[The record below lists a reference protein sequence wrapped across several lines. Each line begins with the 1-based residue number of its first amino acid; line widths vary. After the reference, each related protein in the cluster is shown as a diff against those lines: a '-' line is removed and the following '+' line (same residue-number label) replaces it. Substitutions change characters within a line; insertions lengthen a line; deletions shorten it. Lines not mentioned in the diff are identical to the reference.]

1 MHIAVSG
8 ASGLVGGALVEHLAR
23 KGHTV
28 LRLVRAD
35 PRAAPGI
42 TSPQPGQDRI
52 LRPPDEGRIPWQP
65 DAGRLDS
72 TLLEG
77 LDAVVHLAGENIAAG
92 RWTARR
98 KARIR
103 DSRVNGT
110 TLLCGALARCARPPK
125 VLFSASAVGFYGDRG
140 DEWATEEMGAGRG
153 FLADV
158 CAAWESATQ
167 AAAQHGIR
175 VVSGRI
181 GMVLSAAGG
190 AMKKMLTP
198 FRLGM
203 GGSVGSG
210 RQWMSWIDLDDL
222 VAAIEFCL
230 RHDALSGPVN
240 LVSPHPVTNLQFTK
254 ILGAAL
260 HRPTVMP
267 MPAFAARLVFG
278 ELADALLLS
287 SLRARPMR
295 LVEHG
300 FEFGYGSLASALEHQ
315 LGKRR

>member
-1 MHIAVSG
+1 MQIVISG
-8 ASGLVGGALVEHLAR
+8 ASGLVGGALVEALAR
-23 KGHTV
+23 QGHSV
-28 LRLVRAD
+28 LRLVRTKD
-35 PRAAPGI
+35 RPAPGA
-42 TSPQPGQDRI
+42 
-52 LRPPDEGRIPWQP
+52 IPWHP
-65 DAGRLDS
+65 DDGQLDS
-72 TLLEG
+72 TRLEG
-77 LDAVVHLAGENIAAG
+77 LDAVVHLAGENIASG

-125 VLFSASAVGFYGDRG
+125 VLLSASAVGFYGDRG
-140 DEWATEEMGAGRG
+140 DEWATEDMGEGRG

-167 AAAQHGIR
+167 SASQCGIR
-175 VVSGRI
+175 VVNGRI

-190 AMKKMLTP
+190 ALKKMLTP

-203 GGSVGSG
+203 GGRIGSG
-210 RQWMSWIDLDDL
+210 RQWMSWIELDDL

-230 RHDALSGPVN
+230 VHEALRGPVN

-254 ILGAAL
+254 ALGAAL

-287 SLRARPMR
+287 SLRARPTR
-295 LVEHG
+295 LAECG
-300 FEFGYGSLASALEHQ
+300 FEFRHGSLAAALQRQ
-315 LGKRR
+315 LGK